1 MQAHLTVISE
11 HFSERV
17 AGASGAPVD
26 LADTALPQSAQ
37 APGAERL
44 LDAIERA
51 VQEMR
56 IRLRSTPAGGA
67 APLRLAVVS
76 TTEAGTGME
85 VETAPLSL
93 QEVDFAVD
101 ADRAQVIDALH
112 DLERA
117 FLS

>member
-17 AGASGAPVD
+17 AGPGGGPVD
-26 LADTALPQSAQ
+26 LAETTLPSSAA
-37 APGAERL
+37 APAGERL

-76 TTEAGTGME
+76 TTDAGTGME
-85 VETAPLSL
+85 VETGELAL
-93 QEVDFAVD
+93 QDVDFQSD
-101 ADRAQVIDALH
+101 ADRAKVLDALH
-112 DLERA
+112 NLERA

>member
-17 AGASGAPVD
+17 AGAGGAPVD

-85 VETAPLSL
+85 VETVPLAL
-93 QEVDFAVD
+93 QDVDLQTEAGRSRVLE
-101 ADRAQVIDALH
+101 ALR